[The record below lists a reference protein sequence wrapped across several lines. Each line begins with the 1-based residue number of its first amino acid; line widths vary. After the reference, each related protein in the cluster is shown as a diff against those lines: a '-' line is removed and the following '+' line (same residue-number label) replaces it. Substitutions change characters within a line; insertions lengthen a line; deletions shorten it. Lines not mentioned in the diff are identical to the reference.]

1 MKILLKNYSFQKIE
15 KHILSSTVEYF
26 RRKYE
31 IKENGNIR

>member
-15 KHILSSTVEYF
+15 KYILSSTVEYF

-31 IKENGNIR
+31 IKEDGNIR